1 MSAGGA
7 EEPREPVAAAEV
19 AEAGK
24 AAVRIAERREPAGAG
39 SEAGTQ

>member
-24 AAVRIAERREPAGAG
+24 AAVRVAERREPAGAG
-39 SEAGTQ
+39 SEADTQ